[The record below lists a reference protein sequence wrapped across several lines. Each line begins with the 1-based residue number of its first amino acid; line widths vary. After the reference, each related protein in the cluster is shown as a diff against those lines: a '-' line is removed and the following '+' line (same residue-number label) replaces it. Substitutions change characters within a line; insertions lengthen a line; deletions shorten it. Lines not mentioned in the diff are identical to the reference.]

1 VTVLR
6 RGEKGFTL
14 LEVIVAM
21 ALFAAGIVAISRLF
35 TGALRLSGGA
45 RDASAAAIYARQ
57 RMEEAL
63 LAPNPVEGEEQG
75 PFGDRFR
82 WEVATVF
89 VPQEEEKPY
98 DEIQL
103 RVTVRWDDG
112 VDGRAVDL
120 SATRWRWKEAGEGDL
135 AMGGGQMPPA
145 SAGGSGR
152 VSATGSGGASAT
164 GSGGSGGDEGDY
176 LKAPTRRRLR

>member
-1 VTVLR
+1 MTVLR

-35 TGALRLSGGA
+35 TGSLRLSGGA
-45 RDASAAAIYARQ
+45 RDASAASIYARQ

-63 LAPNPVEGEEQG
+63 LVPNPVEGAEQG
-75 PFGDRFR
+75 PFGDKYR
-82 WEVATVF
+82 WEVATSF

-120 SATRWRWKEAGEGDL
+120 SATRWRWKGTGEGDL
-135 AMGGGQMPPA
+135 AMG
-145 SAGGSGR
+145 SGR
-152 VSATGSGGASAT
+152 KPTGSEP
-164 GSGGSGGDEGDY
+164 GSGGSGGDEGDSSG
-176 LKAPTRRRLR
+176 APTRRRLR